1 MFGKYNKLSDF
12 SKFFIPIFRVLP
24 IISASDSLI
33 SSNLGAAIVSIRLFH
48 VWTTTMGAPASE
60 SVRSDANLQPQGTNS
75 GQNTSFFSFFNYPT
89 TFFPAPELSIDKG
102 SSRDP
107 TPKEAQ
113 AIATLDKH
121 HSSDIIAWHTLSQ
134 STEPGLNHRDWPGGL
149 SKKDIL
155 AISTLRDCSSESLK
169 QWLELCICFKSLPA
183 DFCQLTALAANQKIS
198 PSAGFSVCRLAATA
212 SSRQTR
218 RLLPRSAITPR
229 HPSPVNS
236 VKAHSPNRNNTPYR
250 AGRTFARATTYG
262 TPALVKPANQDHK
275 YWCTVCDNHSFQNS
289 DGWKKHEKEHEIKY
303 VCMLAGIFETT
314 NEGRRCILCGAL
326 NQPDSH
332 HSVHNIAPCVEAT
345 NRPSFKRRYDM
356 VGHLR
361 DYHAIDDTANGG
373 IIADRWRCQSS
384 KSAWSCGFCIHL
396 SPALQAHLRHIGTEH
411 FEKGQSI
418 KDWKY
423 SNVIRGLLLQPEIK
437 EAWQHLL
444 HSLEI
449 VWPQEIRWN
458 KLKTESLLYR
468 LENDVT
474 GKETPQ
480 SLAKAAYESAE
491 FIWNPAYKDTT
502 GSATPRN
509 IVPKPYKI
517 EGLSPPCQDQLI
529 ASTEAPVEHQPLSP
543 PPNQAYPSSRVS
555 PNYGARITYATAAL
569 NNSPAYLVP
578 TLDQSIGMDPLTS
591 DTGDMDSNQ
600 SRTPFS
606 DHRVCRPGPSVYHLW
621 NAYDVTTDP
630 THSDQEINQYNRND
644 KADWLTHPQSNVGIS
659 SISDTLECPGGTES
673 PLAQALLQKYTLN
686 DRLTME
692 AYRKRSGEDE
702 RSLDANYGQAR
713 GEGDED
719 IQTATGANGYL
730 QDDLY
735 Q

>member
-1 MFGKYNKLSDF
+1 
-12 SKFFIPIFRVLP
+12 
-24 IISASDSLI
+24 
-33 SSNLGAAIVSIRLFH
+33 
-48 VWTTTMGAPASE
+48 MGAPASVF
-60 SVRSDANLQPQGTNS
+60 VRSDANLQPQGTNS
-75 GQNTSFFSFFNYPT
+75 GQNTSFSSFFNYPT
-89 TFFPAPELSIDKG
+89 TFFPVPELSIDKG
-102 SSRDP
+102 PSRDP

-121 HSSDIIAWHTLSQ
+121 HNSDIIAWHTLSQ
-134 STEPGLNHRDWPGGL
+134 STKAGLNHRDWPGGL

-183 DFCQLTALAANQKIS
+183 NFCQLTALAANQEIS
-198 PSAGFSVCRLAATA
+198 PSAGLSVCRLAAAA

-229 HPSPVNS
+229 HPSLVNS

-250 AGRTFARATTYG
+250 AGQTFARATTYG
-262 TPALVKPANQDHK
+262 TPALVKPTNQDHK

-303 VCMLAGIFETT
+303 VCLLGGIFETT

-361 DYHAIDDTANGG
+361 DYHAIYDTANGG

-444 HSLEI
+444 HSLDI
-449 VWPQEIRWN
+449 SRPQEIRWN
-458 KLKTESLLYR
+458 KVKTENLLYR
-468 LENDVT
+468 LECDLT

-491 FIWNPAYKDTT
+491 FIWSPVYKDTT
-502 GSATPRN
+502 ISATPGN
-509 IVPKPYKI
+509 IVPKRYKT
-517 EGLSPPCQDQLI
+517 EGLSPPCQDQLV
-529 ASTEAPVEHQPLSP
+529 ASTEAPVEYQPLSSP
-543 PPNQAYPSSRVS
+543 PHQADHSSRVS
-555 PNYGARITYATAAL
+555 PDSGTRIAYATAAL
-569 NNSPAYLVP
+569 NNWPAYLVP
-578 TLDQSIGMDPLTS
+578 TLDQSLGFDPLTS
-591 DTGDMDSNQ
+591 ATGDMDSTQ
-600 SRTPFS
+600 STTPFS
-606 DHRVCRPGPSVYHLW
+606 DHKVYRAGPSIYPLW
-621 NAYDVTTDP
+621 NAHVVTTDLA
-630 THSDQEINQYNRND
+630 HSDQEMFQYNRNV
-644 KADWLTHPQSNVGIS
+644 KVDWPTHPQSNVGVS
-659 SISDTLECPGGTES
+659 SVACTLKRPQEPES
-673 PLAQALLQKYTLN
+673 PSAQALLRKYTLN
-686 DRLTME
+686 ERLTME
-692 AYRKRSGEDE
+692 AYRKRTGEDE
-702 RSLDANYGQAR
+702 RSLDANYGQAQR
-713 GEGDED
+713 EGDED
-719 IQTATGANGYL
+719 IHNATGANGYL
-730 QDDLY
+730 KDDLY